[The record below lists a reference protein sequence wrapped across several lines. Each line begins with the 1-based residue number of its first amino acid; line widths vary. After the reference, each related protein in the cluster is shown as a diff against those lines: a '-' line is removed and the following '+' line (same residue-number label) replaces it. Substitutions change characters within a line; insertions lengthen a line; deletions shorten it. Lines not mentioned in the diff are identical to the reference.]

1 MSNNDDFG
9 PDASFEDLTTDA
21 LRTDV
26 KKTAASSDIAAE
38 VANELKQRKGQ
49 RKWLFSTILVLVCV
63 SFAALLGFVTLL
75 GVGTLSLSGPA
86 AVAAISAL
94 GVQPF
99 VLIGILTT
107 SVYKGVPGSPTSD
120 T

>member
-1 MSNNDDFG
+1 MSSHDDSG
-9 PDASFEDLTTDA
+9 PGASFEESTTDA

-26 KKTAASSDIAAE
+26 KKSAASSGIAAE
-38 VANELKQRKGQ
+38 VANEFKQRKGQ
-49 RKWLFSTILVLVCV
+49 RKWLFFIILVLVCV
-63 SFAALLGFVTLL
+63 SFVALLGFVTLL

-86 AVAAISAL
+86 AVASISAL

-107 SVYKGVPGSPTSD
+107 SVYKGVPVAPTSD
-120 T
+120 G